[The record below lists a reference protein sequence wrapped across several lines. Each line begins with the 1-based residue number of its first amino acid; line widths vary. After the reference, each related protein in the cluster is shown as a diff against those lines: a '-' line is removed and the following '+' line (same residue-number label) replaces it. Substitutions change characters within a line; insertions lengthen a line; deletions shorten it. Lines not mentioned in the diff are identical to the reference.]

1 LAYVAQA
8 LLPVPAF
15 IMIPISHRQGPILVP
30 NRGPQPK
37 TLVLGEQSE

>member
-15 IMIPISHRQGPILVP
+15 IIDSHLAQAGPHS
-30 NRGPQPK
+30 RAESRAQPK
-37 TLVLGEQSE
+37 TSVLGEQSE